1 MKVLISVN
9 FIKGKVDWISPCGLF
24 VGGLVRI
31 DGLLKWKAQAHKERP
46 IYEKS
51 FSECLKRL
59 NETLTLIKIEKWQ
72 VAFLNRVHKQ
82 YDTFLLPNLYIDFID
97 GDLDRLLTWDEYES
111 LLK

>member
-1 MKVLISVN
+1 MKVLISVS
-9 FIKGKVDWISPCGLF
+9 FVGDEKWINPCGLLMCSLDR
-24 VGGLVRI
+24 V
-31 DGLLKWKAQAHKERP
+31 DGLLKWKPHDEYPVYR
-46 IYEKS
+46 KS

-97 GDLDRLLTWDEYES
+97 GDLDHLLTWDEYES

>member
-1 MKVLISVN
+1 MKVLIRVS
-9 FIKGKVDWISPCGLF
+9 FLGEERWVDPCGLLMF
-24 VGGLVRI
+24 RLDRV
-31 DGLLKWKAQAHKERP
+31 DGLLKWKPHDEYPVYR
-46 IYEKS
+46 KS

-59 NETLTLIKIEKWQ
+59 NEVLILTKMEKRQ

-97 GDLDRLLTWDEYES
+97 GDLDRLLTWDEYEG